1 MVLAVA
7 KKHHPVARVVARR
20 LLGCSVWLLGLLLG
34 GLLGCSG
41 WLLGPTP

>member
-7 KKHHPVARVVARR
+7 KKHHPVARPVAMVVARTVARVFWVVARR
-20 LLGCSVWLLGLLLG
+20 
-34 GLLGCSG
+34 LLGCSG